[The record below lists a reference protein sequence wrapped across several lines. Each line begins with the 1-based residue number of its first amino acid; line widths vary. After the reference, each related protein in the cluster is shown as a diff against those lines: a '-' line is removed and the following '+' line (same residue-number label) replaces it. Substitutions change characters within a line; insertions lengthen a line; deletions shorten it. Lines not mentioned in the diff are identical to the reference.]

1 MKNII
6 EELEKLAK
14 ELRVKDEELS
24 IEIREAGK
32 QTQEGFER
40 VILAIHRM
48 HNFVV
53 IVPDSLP
60 KWLRFL
66 KIKVNFLR

>member
-1 MKNII
+1 MKKVI

-14 ELRVKDEELS
+14 ELRAKDEELS
-24 IEIREAGK
+24 LEVREGGK

-40 VILAIHRM
+40 VIHAIHRM

-53 IVPDSLP
+53 MVPDKLSRLA
-60 KWLRFL
+60 KNL
-66 KIKVNFLR
+66 KEQS

>member
-1 MKNII
+1 MKKVI

-14 ELRVKDEELS
+14 ELRAKDEELS
-24 IEIREAGK
+24 LEVREGGK

-40 VILAIHRM
+40 VIHAIHRM

-53 IVPDSLP
+53 MVPEKLAKMAQD
-60 KWLRFL
+60 L
-66 KIKVNFLR
+66 KKQS

>member
-1 MKNII
+1 MKNMI

-14 ELRVKDEELS
+14 ELHIKDEELS

-40 VILAIHRM
+40 VMLAIHRL

-53 IVPDSLP
+53 VVPSKLA
-60 KWLRFL
+60 KMAKTL
-66 KIKVNFLR
+66 KDQA

>member
-1 MKNII
+1 MKKTI

-14 ELRVKDEELS
+14 ELRAKDEVLS
-24 IEIREAGK
+24 IEVREAGK

-40 VILAIHRM
+40 VIRAIHRL

-53 IVPDSLP
+53 TVPDKLSRIA
-60 KWLRFL
+60 KNL
-66 KIKVNFLR
+66 KDES

>member
-1 MKNII
+1 MKKVI

-24 IEIREAGK
+24 LEVREGGK

-40 VILAIHRM
+40 VIHAIHRM

-53 IVPDSLP
+53 TVPEKLAKMAPD
-60 KWLRFL
+60 L
-66 KIKVNFLR
+66 KKQS